1 MGATSPLPITP
12 SQTPAALTQP
22 VLPFLDLRAQ
32 FASIRE
38 EVLRAVEGVFDS
50 QQFVLGREVQL
61 LEEEVAAF
69 VGAPHAIGCAS
80 GSDALYLALLAEGIG
95 AGDEVITT
103 PFTFVAT
110 AGAVARTGAKPV
122 FVDIERDTFNIDAE
136 RIESAVTGRTRA
148 IIPVHLFG
156 QPAELEPILAVA
168 RRWGLTVIEDA
179 AQAFGAAYH
188 GRQVGSLGPLGCF
201 SFFPSK
207 NLGCAGDG
215 GMITTQDE
223 KRADRLR
230 LLRAHGSRR
239 KYHYEILGMNS
250 RLDALQAAILRVKLR
265 HLKAWEEGRRNRATV
280 YRGLFEHHGLME
292 TVVLPVTAPHRT
304 HVFNQFVIRV
314 KDRDVLRAY
323 VHARGVP
330 TDIYYPSP
338 LHLQPAFAYLGCRA
352 GSLPESELAAEQTL
366 ALPIYP
372 ELRDEHQEHIVRTI
386 AEFYASRTTTN

>member
-1 MGATSPLPITP
+1 MGATTPIPITP
-12 SQTPAALTQP
+12 SQTPAAPTQP

-32 FASIRE
+32 FEGIRE
-38 EVLRAVEGVFDS
+38 EVMRAVEGVFDS
-50 QQFVLGREVQL
+50 QQFILGKEVQL
-61 LEEEVAAF
+61 LEKEVAAL
-69 VGAPHAIGCAS
+69 VGVPYAIGCAS

-95 AGDEVITT
+95 VGDEVITT

-110 AGAVARTGAKPV
+110 AGAIARTGAKPV
-122 FVDIERDTFNIDAE
+122 FVDIQRDTFNIDPVLIE
-136 RIESAVTGRTRA
+136 RAVTGRTRA

-156 QPAELEPILAVA
+156 QPADLEPILTVA
-168 RRWGLTVIEDA
+168 RRWSLAIIEDA
-179 AQAFGAAYH
+179 AQAIGASYH
-188 GRQVGSLGPLGCF
+188 GRQVGSLGPFGCF

-223 KRADRLR
+223 KLADRLR

-265 HLKAWEEGRRNRATV
+265 RLKTWEEGRRTRATI
-280 YRGLFEHHGLME
+280 YLRLFEHHRLTD
-292 TVVLPVTAPHRT
+292 TVALPVTAPDRT

-314 KDRDVLRAY
+314 KDRDVLRGY
-323 VHARGVP
+323 LHAHGVP

-338 LHLQPAFAYLGCRA
+338 LHLQPAFAYLGYTA
-352 GSLPESELAAEQTL
+352 GSLPESEAAAEQTL

-386 AEFYASRTTTN
+386 AEFYSSRTTN